1 MASKHKACGTIPAE
15 KLDSWH
21 LIGGGSFGVIYRA
34 RHTDW
39 RLNVAVKKLNS
50 NFSQGL
56 QELLSEAT
64 MMDMALPITYVIKL
78 YGMYEGMNNDGS
90 VCHGIVMEYL
100 ENGSLDSL
108 QHRVYPLPWEL
119 KIRIL
124 YEVALGM
131 NRLHSLEPPLL
142 HLDLKPSNVLLD
154 DEFHVRIADFG
165 LSRFRRGAS
174 VAAGAVE
181 DYGGT
186 LEYMPPESLTDDIR
200 YRPTQVF
207 DIYSYGILMWAVL
220 TGEVPYSGAKHDL
233 IKMRIPLGDRPD
245 LDLLEKLGS
254 VEKIDE
260 LKALMHRCW
269 HQETSKRPTFRECSM
284 DIENIWTVHK
294 TGITFAVRKVQDI
307 LQKMVTS
314 SRENSG
320 IQQGYETSNRTRH
333 SSMPSSTASSDSH
346 MSQLVQ
352 EFRTLQFTDTPSLDV
367 GAVPIG
373 ANTALKA
380 LPTRE
385 EPCAPAPYQDPS
397 YCKVNKTPQQAVP
410 TSHLSSQSF
419 KHYTGNPKYPLRPM
433 PPQPHYPLMYP
444 YQPQYSHPPVPQI
457 SAASGYIPIICS
469 NISGMQIGNGNT
481 MHIDNRSQ
489 QKEKKK
495 KKKK

>member
-220 TGEVPYSGAKHDL
+220 TGEVPYSAGAKHDL

-307 LQKMVTS
+307 L
-314 SRENSG
+314 
-320 IQQGYETSNRTRH
+320 
-333 SSMPSSTASSDSH
+333 
-346 MSQLVQ
+346 
-352 EFRTLQFTDTPSLDV
+352 
-367 GAVPIG
+367 
-373 ANTALKA
+373 
-380 LPTRE
+380 
-385 EPCAPAPYQDPS
+385 
-397 YCKVNKTPQQAVP
+397 AVP